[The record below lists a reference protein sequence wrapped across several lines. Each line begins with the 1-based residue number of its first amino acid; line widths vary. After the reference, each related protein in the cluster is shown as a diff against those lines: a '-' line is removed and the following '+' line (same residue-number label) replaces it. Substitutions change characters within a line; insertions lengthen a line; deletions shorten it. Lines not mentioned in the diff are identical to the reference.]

1 MFRPLVRKLKQWRQQ
16 QIARRQLAHLDD
28 WLLADLGADR
38 GSLHQF
44 VARHTC

>member
-1 MFRPLVRKLKQWRQQ
+1 MFRPLVCKLKHWRQQ
-16 QIARRQLAHLDD
+16 RIARRQLADLDD